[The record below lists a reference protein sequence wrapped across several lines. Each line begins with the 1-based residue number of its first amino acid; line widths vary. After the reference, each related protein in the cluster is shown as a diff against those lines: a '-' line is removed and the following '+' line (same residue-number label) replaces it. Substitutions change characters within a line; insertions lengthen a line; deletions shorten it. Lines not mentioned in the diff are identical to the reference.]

1 MWAIKLSKAINIRL
15 IRLENGK
22 ENNFEVAVKLLP
34 EIQLILTDQN
44 AVNRGKHLE
53 SAGKNKKKKKPLC
66 VTLTLVKNRMLKKVH
81 ILQGSAKHWRARL
94 SGITTSDTRIHTVK
108 RQRKCWYGKRV
119 PHALL
124 EEWGIV

>member
-34 EIQLILTDQN
+34 EIHLILTDQN

-53 SAGKNKKKKKPLC
+53 SAGKNKKKKNLC
-66 VTLTLVKNRMLKKVH
+66 AWL
-81 ILQGSAKHWRARL
+81 
-94 SGITTSDTRIHTVK
+94 
-108 RQRKCWYGKRV
+108 
-119 PHALL
+119 
-124 EEWGIV
+124 

>member
-53 SAGKNKKKKKPLC
+53 SAGKNKKKKPSC
-66 VTLTLVKNRMLKKVH
+66 VTLTLVKNRMRKKVY
-81 ILQGSAKHWRARL
+81 ILQGSAKYWRARL
-94 SGITTSDTRIHTVK
+94 SGITTSGTQILTVK
-108 RQRKCWYGKRV
+108 RQHKCWSGKRV

-124 EEWGIV
+124 EEWGIL

>member
-53 SAGKNKKKKKPLC
+53 SAGKNKKKKTFVRDSNACKEQDA
-66 VTLTLVKNRMLKKVH
+66 KKSIH
-81 ILQGSAKHWRARL
+81 FARF
-94 SGITTSDTRIHTVK
+94 G
-108 RQRKCWYGKRV
+108 
-119 PHALL
+119 
-124 EEWGIV
+124 

>member
-44 AVNRGKHLE
+44 AVNLGKHLE
-53 SAGKNKKKKKPLC
+53 SAGKKKKKPLC
-66 VTLTLVKNRMLKKVH
+66 VTLTLVKNRMLKKVY
-81 ILQGSAKHWRARL
+81 ILQGSAKYWRARL
-94 SGITTSDTRIHTVK
+94 SGITTSDTQILTVK
-108 RQRKCWYGKRV
+108 RQHKSWSGKRV